1 VALFDDGGEH
11 AALLLGAG
19 LGLRGM
25 AFGLRSSG
33 RRQA

>member
-1 VALFDDGGEH
+1 VAPFDDGGEH

-25 AFGLRSSG
+25 AFGLPSFG
-33 RRQA
+33 RRHA